1 VTLGTRNRDFPN
13 RDFPIAEWRTG
24 GIGLR
29 GFGVRRFG
37 VLDVKE
43 SCIADPQSAKSRS
56 DVACGTAIAGGIQV
70 EAYRGSG
77 FGDSPCK

>member
-1 VTLGTRNRDFPN
+1 MTLCARNRDFPN

-29 GFGVRRFG
+29 GFGVRRNG

-43 SCIADPQSAKSRS
+43 SCIADLQSTKSRS

-70 EAYRGSG
+70 EAYRGLRL
-77 FGDSPCK
+77 GDSPCK